1 MSDAREFFEWV
12 RRCAKEAE
20 RTRRAI
26 ERMESAEGV
35 RGASLTPSVS
45 HSREDVNCTGRTV
58 ARMDYEERMRGRVDE
73 CYRALDRACD
83 IIYGSSERGHER
95 GGVDALLGS
104 AVADCMWWRFCAAAD
119 WDEVAASTG
128 YSKSQARRLVDTGL
142 DGCDF
147 FGEEALKVSGVGKA
161 MDEPEP
167 IYGAAGPHKAKET
180 GEGESVAQTG

>member
-1 MSDAREFFEWV
+1 MSDAREFFGWV

-20 RTRRAI
+20 RTRRTL

-45 HSREDVNCTGRTV
+45 HSREDVNGTARTV
-58 ARMDYEERMRGRVDE
+58 ARMDYEERMRSRLDE

-83 IIYGSSERGHER
+83 IIYGSPERGHER

-119 WDEVAASTG
+119 WDEVAANAG
-128 YSKSQARRLVDTGL
+128 YSKSQARRLVDVGL

-147 FGEEALKVSGVGKA
+147 FGEEVLKVTGVGKA
-161 MDEPEP
+161 TDEPEP
-167 IYGAAGPHKAKET
+167 ICGAAGLRKAKEM
-180 GEGESVAQTG
+180 GEDESMAQTG